1 MLAWLQLPDIILNV
15 HLHRPLGPKL
25 AATDRACSWLVAHQ
39 LVEHLHLQVV
49 SLLPSFSES

>member
-1 MLAWLQLPDIILNV
+1 
-15 HLHRPLGPKL
+15 L

-49 SLLPSFSES
+49 SLLPSFPESQMHLDDSRGEQTYTT